1 MKKES
6 LIYHNITVLG
16 KDSFLYG
23 LKYIY
28 SMAIILQS
36 PNQKIPDRKTKC
48 VIKTHINIKQNVIFG
63 AKLKPV

>member
-28 SMAIILQS
+28 SMAI
-36 PNQKIPDRKTKC
+36 
-48 VIKTHINIKQNVIFG
+48 V
-63 AKLKPV
+63 